1 MLSVLIPVYNFD
13 IRLLVNKLHEQ
24 LTLNQILF
32 EIICLDDCSQPKVAD
47 NNAEIQNLSH
57 TSYKISDSNTG
68 RIATRQALAEY
79 AKYDW
84 LLFLDAD
91 VLPKTDD
98 FITNYIPFLTLDY
111 DAVYG
116 GFAYNTGAPKHEFLL
131 RWTYGK
137 AKEQVAAEKRNKKP
151 YKVVISA
158 NFLIKTSVFKGINAK
173 ITQKGYGYDNYFGAQ
188 LKIQNTKIVHIDNE
202 VYHLGLEP
210 SASYLNK
217 VEQSV
222 QTLLQLDKLGE
233 LSDSENSLLQAF
245 RTIKRLKLKRLGS
258 WCFKAFENR
267 FKQNLLGNHPK
278 IWVLQCYKLSYICYQ
293 DLNS

>member
-13 IRLLVNKLHEQ
+13 IRLLVNTLHEQ
-24 LTLNQILF
+24 LTLNKILF
-32 EIICLDDCSQPKVAD
+32 EIICLDDCSKPIFAD
-47 NNAEIQNLSH
+47 NNAEIQKLSH
-57 TSYKISDSNTG
+57 TSYKISDTNTG

-91 VLPKTDD
+91 VFPKTDD

-116 GFAYNTGAPKHEFLL
+116 GFSYNSDAPAHELLL

-158 NFLIKTSVFKGINAK
+158 NFLIKTSVFKSINGQ
-173 ITQKGYGYDNYFGAQ
+173 ITQKGYGYDNYFGAL
-188 LKIQNTKIVHIDNE
+188 LKIQNNKIVHIDNE
-202 VYHLGLEP
+202 VYHLGLE
-210 SASYLNK
+210 SSSNYLNK

-222 QTLLQLDKLGE
+222 QTLLQLEKLGA
-233 LSDSENSLLQAF
+233 LSDSENSLLQTF
-245 RTIKRLKLKRLGS
+245 RTIKRLKLERIGS
-258 WCFKAFENR
+258 WCFKTFGNR
-267 FKQNLLGNHPK
+267 FKQNLLGHQPK
-278 IWVLQCYKLSYICYQ
+278 VWVLQCYKLSYICYQ